1 MGKNNGGWLK
11 GNKDQVNG
19 LLDRGCSFEGKI
31 SFDGTVQINGDFTGE
46 ISSEGTLVVGQEAR
60 VSGQVKVD
68 TFVCYGTV
76 DGRIE
81 AKNRIEIHVPSVV
94 TADLATKS
102 LSIEE
107 GALFQGRC
115 DMHHAGKAGELS
127 ASQEKPPF
135 HQQINGDGVAHE
147 TMEAV

>member
-31 SFDGTVQINGDFTGE
+31 AFDGTVQINGDFTGE

-60 VSGQVKVD
+60 VSGKVRVD
-68 TFVCYGTV
+68 TLICYGTV
-76 DGRIE
+76 DGNVE
-81 AKNRIEIHVPSVV
+81 AKSKIEIHLPSVV
-94 TADLATKS
+94 TADIATKS
-102 LSIEE
+102 LSIDE

-115 DMHHAGKAGELS
+115 DMHHAGKAEDISSFDTLARPG
-127 ASQEKPPF
+127 KTT
-135 HQQINGDGVAHE
+135 NGDGASRE
-147 TMEAV
+147 DQL